1 MTVSLSVNW
10 LRAPGPHAGRSEL
23 VEVQILEGRQYVQ
36 TEESPVQLVDGLRET
51 VFPHPQHAY
60 SYMRTAP
67 ECP

>member
-1 MTVSLSVNW
+1 MTVSLSAKW

-36 TEESPVQLVDGLRET
+36 TQESPVQLVDGLRET

-60 SYMRTAP
+60 SYTRTTP